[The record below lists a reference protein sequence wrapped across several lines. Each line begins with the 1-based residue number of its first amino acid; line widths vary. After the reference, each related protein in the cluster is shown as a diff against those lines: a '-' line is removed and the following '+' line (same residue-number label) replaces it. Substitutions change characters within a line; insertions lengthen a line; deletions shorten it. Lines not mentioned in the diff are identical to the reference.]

1 MIYTLDVIRRIEKKP
16 GTYSLPAEVVDLI
29 ASISDQLGIS
39 PISAPARKESLNGLL
54 NKLTHET
61 YPGIAPLIGKLL
73 TPGAFDELYAVM
85 SGNMFYAKLYAQ
97 LCSSLVAQHPTLQDY
112 LQAKLDSADLRR
124 LKDTERSHTAL
135 FAALGKAG
143 LLPPVKD
150 VAPRLCE
157 LIVELWDDPE
167 QKDQISEL
175 TEHLFILI
183 TTDVRAYR
191 HLRGSVAHIA
201 AASPARFK
209 GLCNKTTFRLMDI
222 SDRFEAEP

>member
-1 MIYTLDVIRRIEKKP
+1 MYTLDVIRRLEKKP
-16 GTYSLPAEVVDLI
+16 GSYALPPEVVDLI
-29 ASISDQLGIS
+29 ASISDQLGIC

-61 YPGIAPLIGKLL
+61 YPDIAPLIGKLL

-97 LCSSLVAQHPTLQDY
+97 LCGALFAQHATLQDY
-112 LQAKLDSADLRR
+112 LQAKLDGVDLRR

-135 FAALGKAG
+135 FAALFKVG
-143 LLPPVKD
+143 LLPAVKD

-157 LIVELWDDPE
+157 LIIELWDDAGH
-167 QKDQISEL
+167 KDQISEL

-183 TTDVRAYR
+183 TADVRSYR
-191 HLRGSVAHIA
+191 HLRGSVESIA
-201 AASPARFK
+201 AAPPARFK